1 MTFLFSGIHSYFEG
15 SFVREKVEQHISGV
29 VAIFLLKFSTPHWT
43 EKLERGDYFS
53 GSYMQAIGTT
63 KSVDK
68 SGLQSTMNWPWRE
81 IKTHDIE
88 YREVALCLSCF
99 FLPINEEGAM
109 HKIIA
114 MFWNVLYFISHI
126 IYPTIKAYLICISSY
141 LVNWVHNFGFFITLQ
156 VHKQELVH

>member
-15 SFVREKVEQHISGV
+15 SFAREKVEQHISGV

-68 SGLQSTMNWPWRE
+68 SGLQSTMNWPWR
-81 IKTHDIE
+81 KLKLVNSDD
-88 YREVALCLSCF
+88 RGCLVPFSCF
-99 FLPINEEGAM
+99 FLPINELRGLCT
-109 HKIIA
+109 KLSRCFG
-114 MFWNVLYFISHI
+114 MFFIS
-126 IYPTIKAYLICISSY
+126 YLILYI
-141 LVNWVHNFGFFITLQ
+141 LQ
-156 VHKQELVH
+156 